1 MFRFSHS
8 EYLYLLCL
16 IPILILFFV
25 GWNLRRKKQLADFGS
40 AELLKQLM
48 PDASNARLYVKFWL
62 LIAALSLWIFV
73 IAGPQFGSKL
83 EVVKKQ
89 GVELMIALDVSNS
102 MLAEDLTPSRMEKA
116 KQMLSK
122 LIDALR
128 NDKVGLLVFA
138 GDAFTQ
144 MPITNDVTSA
154 KIFLSS
160 INPGM
165 VSVQG
170 TAIGAA
176 IDLGVRS
183 FGPETEAGRAV
194 VVITDGENHE
204 DDPVAAAAHAFEKGI
219 KVHVV
224 GIGSPQGTPIP
235 SSAGG
240 NSFIKDKSGNV
251 VISKLDETTC
261 KKIAEAGGGVYV
273 RADNSNAAL
282 RVLKNELDKMAK
294 AEVESKVY
302 SEYNEQFQV
311 IAWFV
316 LALLIAEFFVLER
329 RNRLLKHVQIFAVDD
344 KKGEKA

>member
-1 MFRFSHS
+1 MFRFAHA
-8 EYLYLLCL
+8 EYLYLLLL
-16 IPILILFFV
+16 IPLLILFFV
-25 GWNLRRKKQLADFGS
+25 GCNYRRRKQLEAFGV
-40 AELLKQLM
+40 AELLYELM
-48 PDASNARLYVKFWL
+48 PDVSKARAYVKFWL
-62 LIAALSLWIFV
+62 LLCAIFALIFV

-102 MLAEDLTPSRMEKA
+102 MLAQDLTPNRMDKA

-122 LIDALR
+122 MIDALR

-154 KIFLSS
+154 KVFLSS

-170 TAIGAA
+170 TAIGSA
-176 IDLGVRS
+176 IQLGIRS
-183 FGPETEAGRAV
+183 FGPKTDAGRA
-194 VVITDGENHE
+194 IILLTDGENHE
-204 DDPVAAAAHAFEKGI
+204 DDPVAAAAQAFEQGI

-235 SSAGG
+235 EANGTQAYL
-240 NSFIKDKSGNV
+240 KDREGNV
-251 VISKLDETTC
+251 VVSRLDEATC
-261 KKIAEAGGGVYV
+261 QKIAEAGGGIYV

-282 RVLKNELDKMAK
+282 RVLTKEIDKMSK

-302 SEYNEQFQV
+302 SEYDEQFQT
-311 IAWFV
+311 ITWIV
-316 LALLIAEFFVLER
+316 LILLIAEFFILER
-329 RNRLLKHVQIFAVDD
+329 RNRLFKNVRIFAVDK
-344 KKGEKA
+344 KKGGII